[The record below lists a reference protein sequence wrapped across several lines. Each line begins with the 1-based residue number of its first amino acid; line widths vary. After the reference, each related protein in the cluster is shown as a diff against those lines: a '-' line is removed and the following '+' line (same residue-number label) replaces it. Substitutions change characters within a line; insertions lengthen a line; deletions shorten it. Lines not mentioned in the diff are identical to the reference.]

1 MVQLPLKIRQFLL
14 LQKWLEI
21 PQVSWKIWLEL
32 RSMFVNRVVGT
43 LIWTAN
49 WFFFFCLI
57 KLLDIA
63 LLIQGSHFR
72 REQTPPSARCNK
84 CSLTAEPEQTAN
96 IYNTKSMEEM
106 EMVDL
111 RKRPGRAQCDFPLG
125 ERMNSMGFLTTS
137 LYAEVCP
144 AINPVPHNSLPRMIT
159 C

>member
-1 MVQLPLKIRQFLL
+1 
-14 LQKWLEI
+14 
-21 PQVSWKIWLEL
+21 
-32 RSMFVNRVVGT
+32 MFVNITIKVKNKSCRYVGPT
-43 LIWTAN
+43 GQQTD
-49 WFFFFCLI
+49 FFYFCLI

-63 LLIQGSHFR
+63 LLVQASHFR
-72 REQTPPSARCNK
+72 REETPPSAHSNK
-84 CSLTAEPEQTAN
+84 CSLRAEPEQTTN
-96 IYNTKSMEEM
+96 TYNTKSMEEM

-125 ERMNSMGFLTTS
+125 ERINSMGFLTTS